1 MTNRLNTY
9 FFVPKGLKM
18 NNPVRSAGENIL
30 LTMAA
35 PKGLNP
41 KMIIFSSFGAV
52 IELVTYPEYS
62 GLFKFNPFGA
72 LCIKTDTHILITVG
86 ANLRLR

>member
-18 NNPVRSAGENIL
+18 NNPVRSAGENRL

-52 IELVTYPEYS
+52 IEMVTYRAFHTR
-62 GLFKFNPFGA
+62 LFKFNTFGA
-72 LCIKTDTHILITVG
+72 LGIKTDTHKVYK
-86 ANLRLR
+86 NHRK